1 MMFGDLTDE
10 TFAVA
15 HVEFRSPEHKAR
27 AERLRSSTCHAFQM
41 ALGCPVELKLSL
53 ECPPSVVL
61 EEIKASHVVTHS
73 EPSMSETANVHATVN
88 AEDVDPSAES
98 PPHDEAL
105 PRQRGRKPKSRQEM
119 LTGLA
124 ARSRRLGD
132 AGSRASLDSRDNIR
146 EYKYC
151 FPMECVARDAAGSS
165 RRHRL
170 GRRPSLNRVPSGRRE
185 NLDGSVA
192 KRVSV
197 KWRYPKFKGIANL
210 ERRKSRYVVD
220 MLPHDQV
227 SYRSEQVWSII
238 LLCFICSEFLC
249 RLSPFQEAGVTAQ
262 TN

>member
-1 MMFGDLTDE
+1 MFGDFADE

-15 HVEFRSPEHKAR
+15 HVEFRSSEHKAR

-61 EEIKASHVVTHS
+61 EEIKASHVVTQS
-73 EPSMSETANVHATVN
+73 EPSTSEGVN
-88 AEDVDPSAES
+88 AHASGNAEEVDPSAES
-98 PPHDEAL
+98 PALDDEAL
-105 PRQRGRKPKSRQEM
+105 PRQRRRKPKSRQEM

-132 AGSRASLDSRDNIR
+132 TGSRASLDSRDSVR
-146 EYKYC
+146 ENKYC

-185 NLDGSVA
+185 NPDGSGA
-192 KRVSV
+192 KKRVSV
-197 KWRYPKFKGIANL
+197 KWKYPKFKGIANL
-210 ERRKSRYVVD
+210 ERRKNRYVSRHAS
-220 MLPHDQV
+220 L
-227 SYRSEQVWSII
+227 
-238 LLCFICSEFLC
+238 
-249 RLSPFQEAGVTAQ
+249 
-262 TN
+262 

>member
-1 MMFGDLTDE
+1 MFGHLADE

-61 EEIKASHVVTHS
+61 EEIKASNVVTLS
-73 EPSMSETANVHATVN
+73 VPSTSETANARAIGD
-88 AEDVDPSAES
+88 AEDGDPSTES
-98 PPHDEAL
+98 PPDEAL
-105 PRQRGRKPKSRQEM
+105 PRHRRRKPKSRQEM

-132 AGSRASLDSRDNIR
+132 AGSRASLDSRDGNIIGN
-146 EYKYC
+146 KYC
-151 FPMECVARDAAGSS
+151 FPMECVSRDAAGSS

-185 NLDGSVA
+185 TLDGSGA

-197 KWRYPKFKGIANL
+197 KWKYPKFKGIANL
-210 ERRKSRYVVD
+210 ERRRTRYLCILCHEL
-220 MLPHDQV
+220 M
-227 SYRSEQVWSII
+227 SYGSEQS
-238 LLCFICSEFLC
+238 LEFLVM
-249 RLSPFQEAGVTAQ
+249 LQLF
-262 TN
+262 

>member
-1 MMFGDLTDE
+1 MFGNLADE
-10 TFAVA
+10 TFAIA

-61 EEIKASHVVTHS
+61 EEIKASHAVAQS
-73 EPSMSETANVHATVN
+73 EPSTSQTANAHAPVN

-98 PPHDEAL
+98 ALDDTL
-105 PRQRGRKPKSRQEM
+105 PRSRRRKPKSRQEM

-132 AGSRASLDSRDNIR
+132 AGSRPSLDSRDSIR
-146 EYKYC
+146 GSNKYC
-151 FPMECVARDAAGSS
+151 FPMECVPRDAVAGSS

-170 GRRPSLNRVPSGRRE
+170 GRRPSLNRVPSGRRDS
-185 NLDGSVA
+185 LDGPGS
-192 KRVSV
+192 KRVTV

-210 ERRKSRYVVD
+210 ERKKNRYVRI
-220 MLPHDQV
+220 LPCDL
-227 SYRSEQVWSII
+227 I
-238 LLCFICSEFLC
+238 
-249 RLSPFQEAGVTAQ
+249 
-262 TN
+262 